1 MSSANQYN
9 TSKSFFFLHSHPFS
23 WSNIYVA
30 VNVIDE
36 HGYQGPL
43 SDMYDLGSDES
54 KYELNFFFT
63 VISSLVEKLAAI

>member
-9 TSKSFFFLHSHPFS
+9 TTKSFFFLHSHPFS
-23 WSNIYVA
+23 WNNIYVA

-43 SDMYDLGSDES
+43 SDMSDLGSDES
-54 KYELNFFFT
+54 KYELYFFT
-63 VISSLVEKLAAI
+63 VYYFFIE